1 MKDDITTLHS
11 TYLHTEDF
19 IADTISMVRSTQTV
33 AYRQV
38 NHILLLR
45 NWFIGKRIAEEE
57 LFSNREENYGKEIIK
72 ILSRKLTQEFGKGF
86 SERILYSFVQF
97 YKLFPEILQTL
108 SAESSILTWSHYQIL
123 FRVHDNTARKWYQ
136 QQALEEHWSVRT
148 LDRNVATQYYY
159 RLLQSP
165 IPNKVKEEMMTKTAE
180 YQSDRK
186 LEFIKNPIVA
196 EFLGL
201 SQNTDFLETDLEKAI
216 LNNLQKF
223 LLELGKGFA
232 FVARQKHIRTE
243 SDDYFIDLVF
253 YNIDLRC
260 YVLIDLKVGKLTHQ
274 DVGQMDMYVRM
285 YDEMFKRSTDDP
297 TIGII
302 LCSENNEDVIHYS
315 VLKDKEGSS
324 QPNISHISLLK
335 RNCVLRLKHKRQYT
349 TLNTQKIIRMSEYA
363 IALSTD

>member
-1 MKDDITTLHS
+1 
-11 TYLHTEDF
+11 
-19 IADTISMVRSTQTV
+19 
-33 AYRQV
+33 
-38 NHILLLR
+38 
-45 NWFIGKRIAEEE
+45 
-57 LFSNREENYGKEIIK
+57 
-72 ILSRKLTQEFGKGF
+72 
-86 SERILYSFVQF
+86 
-97 YKLFPEILQTL
+97 
-108 SAESSILTWSHYQIL
+108 L

-148 LDRNVATQYYY
+148 LDHNVATQYYY

-315 VLKDKEGSS
+315 VLKDKDRLFAAKYLTYLPSKEE
-324 QPNISHISLLK
+324 
-335 RNCVLRLKHKRQYT
+335 LRAEIEA
-349 TLNTQKIIRMSEYA
+349 QKAIYYA
-363 IALSTD
+363 EHPENNQNE